1 MAGNGYKQAFQRC
14 ILIIQDLVF
23 LLVWMNGEMVKMQEK
38 LQALLKGIQEQGAW
52 NLSFISRFFLK
63 DIPQTN
69 GNLLVRVPGRAL
81 HRQWSVH
88 QTGSNRHLYKSELKT
103 KFMIIFYLRNKN
115 DGTYFLEFVRG
126 INKNNVERFCEL
138 PHKSVLF
145 FF

>member
-1 MAGNGYKQAFQRC
+1 M
-14 ILIIQDLVF
+14 
-23 LLVWMNGEMVKMQEK
+23 
-38 LQALLKGIQEQGAW
+38 
-52 NLSFISRFFLK
+52 SFISRFFLK

-69 GNLLVRVPGRAL
+69 GNLLARVPGRAL
-81 HRQWSVH
+81 HNGRSIRLVVMD
-88 QTGSNRHLYKSELKT
+88 TCDYKSELKT

-145 FF
+145 FFFPRNLQFR